1 MHFLYN
7 ISIYLYYIIIFL
19 ASIFND
25 KAKKWIRGRKNIFD
39 QLHQNIDPSQKII
52 WFHAAS
58 LGEFEQGRPVIESFR
73 SKYPNYKILLTF
85 FSPSG
90 YEIRKDYKQADFVY
104 YLPIDSRK
112 NARKFIQIV
121 NPNIAVFIK
130 YEFWFNYIN
139 ELHKNSIPIF
149 TISAIFRN
157 EQHFFKPYGAWFR
170 SMLGKITYLFVQN
183 QESLDL
189 LKSIQLKNAI
199 ISGDTRFDRVY
210 TIAKQTMN
218 FPLIQKFV
226 GQHHV
231 LLAGSTWPPDESI
244 INQLLLENQKL
255 KLIIAPHEV
264 QEERIKSLQKLFD
277 TRKIIRYSE
286 ANETSIESADVLI
299 IDQIGILSGIYQY
312 CDVAYI
318 GGGFGNGIHNILE
331 AVTFGKPVIF
341 GPNYQKFKE
350 AVDLIDLGGVFTVSN
365 ETNITSVFSKLF
377 ESDQYYNSISSICT
391 TFIKENRGATD
402 IILKTLSEYVKQ

>member
-19 ASIFND
+19 VSIFND
-25 KAKKWIRGRKNIFD
+25 KAKNWIRGRKNIFD
-39 QLHQNIDPSQKII
+39 QLQQNIDPSQKII

-226 GQHHV
+226 GQHQI
-231 LLAGSTWPPDESI
+231 LLAGSTWPPDENI

-312 CDVAYI
+312 CDVGYV

-377 ESDQYYNSISSICT
+377 ESDQP
-391 TFIKENRGATD
+391 
-402 IILKTLSEYVKQ
+402 VP